1 MKLSVFKIFKYSRRA
16 SIIATVGGLI
26 VIFGGTS
33 AYAAHSN
40 ALPGSTLYPLK
51 QLWEQGQLLLS
62 FSPTS
67 KAQAQI
73 DIAHDRIKAAQTVVS
88 QTPAAT
94 NGSNAIPALQEA
106 QKRLSNALD
115 QASDISDPIQKKEIK
130 DDIAKEAA
138 EVEAELEQENESES
152 ASDSDK
158 QDIQHTS
165 DEIKKVK
172 DQASSND

>member
-1 MKLSVFKIFKYSRRA
+1 MKLPIFKIFKYSRRA

-73 DIAHDRIKAAQTVVS
+73 DIAHDRIKAAQAVVS

-94 NGSNAIPALQEA
+94 NGSNAIPALQHA
-106 QKRLSNALD
+106 QEQLNKALSNAD
-115 QASDISDPIQKKEIK
+115 KITDPTQRQEIKKSISD
-130 DDIAKEAA
+130 AATEA
-138 EVEAELEQENESES
+138 EAELEQENES

-165 DEIKKVK
+165 EEIKKVK